1 MAGDRRSRTGTVRV
15 RTTAG
20 ATAVVGIALLA
31 GAVVLVLVL
40 RRNLVDNVETA
51 ARLRADDVVALLEAG
66 TTPNELAVDDE
77 EASLVQVLDA
87 RGRVVA
93 ASGNIDG
100 EEAIADVPDGS
111 ARTLGSLPIDDD
123 DSYRVV
129 ARSAEAPEGRFTV
142 LVARNLEPA
151 EETVAAVVALL
162 AGGLPVLV
170 LLVAG
175 TAWVVTGRALRPV
188 EVIRAEVASIT
199 SAELG
204 RRVPEPAGDDEIARL
219 ARTMNEMLER
229 LEASR
234 DRQRRFVSDA
244 SHELRS
250 PLATIRHE
258 LETLLANPEGADV
271 VEVASGLLAED
282 LRMQA
287 LVENLLVLARSD
299 EGTLA
304 VNRRAVDVDDL
315 VLAEASRLRS
325 RRIVAV
331 DTSGVSAGQVL
342 GDPTQLARVVR
353 NLVDNAERHATASV
367 AVSVGER
374 DGRVVLTVDDDGPG
388 IPVEDRARVFERF
401 TRLDDARAR
410 RTGGYGLGLAIV
422 ADVVGAHS
430 GMVTVADAPAGG
442 ARIIVTLP
450 AAMPDEPSRS
460 EVTSRTAAP

>member
-1 MAGDRRSRTGTVRV
+1 MAGERGGRLGTMRV

-20 ATAVVGIALLA
+20 ATVVVGVALLV
-31 GAVVLVLVL
+31 GAVVLVVVL

-66 TTPNELAVDDE
+66 TTPDELAVDDE

-93 ASGNIDG
+93 ASGNIEG
-100 EEAIADVPDGS
+100 EEPIADLQAGS

-129 ARSAEAPEGRFTV
+129 AESAGTPEGRFTV
-142 LVARNLEPA
+142 LVARSLEPA

-188 EVIRAEVASIT
+188 EAIRAEVTAISG
-199 SAELG
+199 AELG
-204 RRVPEPAGDDEIARL
+204 RRVPEPGGQDEIARL

-244 SHELRS
+244 GHELRS
-250 PLATIRHE
+250 PIATIRHE
-258 LETLLANPEGADV
+258 LETLLANPEGADI

-304 VNRRAVDVDDL
+304 LNRRAVNVDDL
-315 VLAEASRLRS
+315 ALAEASRLRS
-325 RRIVAV
+325 RRIVTV

-342 GDPTQLARVVR
+342 GDATQLARVVR
-353 NLVDNAERHATASV
+353 NLVDNAERHASSFVALSV
-367 AVSVGER
+367 RER
-374 DGRVVLTVDDDGPG
+374 DGQVVLTVDDDGPG
-388 IPVEDRARVFERF
+388 IPAEDRTRVFERF

-422 ADVVGAHS
+422 ADVVAAHRGA
-430 GMVTVADAPAGG
+430 VTVAEAPTGG
-442 ARIIVTLP
+442 ARFIVMLP
-450 AAMPDEPSRS
+450 AAMPDEPSSS
-460 EVTSRTAAP
+460 EAHL

>member
-1 MAGDRRSRTGTVRV
+1 MAGDRGGRLGTVRV

-20 ATAVVGIALLA
+20 ATVVVGVALLV
-31 GAVVLVLVL
+31 GAVVLVVVL
-40 RRNLVDNVETA
+40 RRNLVGNVETA

-66 TTPNELAVDDE
+66 TTPDELAVDDE

-93 ASGNIDG
+93 ASGNIEG
-100 EEAIADVPDGS
+100 EDPIANLPAGS
-111 ARTLGSLPIDDD
+111 ARTLRSLPIDDD

-129 ARSAEAPEGRFTV
+129 AESAGAPGGRFTV
-142 LVARNLEPA
+142 LVARSLEPA

-170 LLVAG
+170 VLVAG
-175 TAWVVTGRALRPV
+175 TGWVVTGRALRPV
-188 EVIRAEVASIT
+188 EAIRAQVTSIT

-204 RRVPEPAGDDEIARL
+204 RRVPEPGGQDEIARL

-244 SHELRS
+244 GHELRS
-250 PLATIRHE
+250 PIASIRHE
-258 LETLLANPEGADV
+258 LETLLANPEGADI

-304 VNRRAVDVDDL
+304 LNRRAVDVDDL

-325 RRIVAV
+325 RRIVTV

-353 NLVDNAERHATASV
+353 NVVDNAERHATSKV
-367 AVSVGER
+367 ALSVGQHG
-374 DGRVVLTVDDDGPG
+374 GRVTITVDDDGAG
-388 IPVEDRARVFERF
+388 IPVADRGRVFERF

-410 RTGGYGLGLAIV
+410 RSGGYGLGLAIV
-422 ADVVGAHS
+422 SEVVAAH
-430 GMVTVADAPAGG
+430 GGTVHVGDAPMGG
-442 ARIIVTLP
+442 ARVLVELP
-450 AAMPDEPSRS
+450 AA
-460 EVTSRTAAP
+460 VAP